1 MERHRF
7 QIRISAETYLSYYRG
22 HARAVIV
29 QAEDGRTI
37 QLPADV
43 FRQYVTADGISG
55 RFELCLDNNN
65 KLIEL
70 KRI

>member
-1 MERHRF
+1 MNRHRF
-7 QIRISAETYLSYYRG
+7 QLRISAETYLEYYRG

-43 FRQYVTADGISG
+43 FRPFVTASGIAG
-55 RFELCLDNNN
+55 RFELRLDDNN

>member
-1 MERHRF
+1 MNRHRF
-7 QIRISAETYLSYYRG
+7 QLQISAETYLRYYRG

-37 QLPADV
+37 QLPADA
-43 FRQYVTADGISG
+43 FRPFVTASGIAG
-55 RFELCLDNNN
+55 RFELQLDDNN
-65 KLIEL
+65 KLIAL